1 VRVKTERDHGS
12 GYGYGYGYGYG
23 PAAELRSSPRSS
35 EEQAMTSNG
44 IVRVSDIQREIDGI
58 VKDIAVAG
66 QGTYTGAGGRAA
78 AAAAAAVTTNRGDAV
93 RPVTPKTPRTP
104 AARPRPSME
113 TITIGATLVTP
124 LPPRPG
130 TSGSG
135 VRRGPPERY
144 YSESIYPE
152 QGVGNGDDWDDDD
165 RVSRYLDRRFGVV
178 TPKGTTPTSKGW
190 EGSGRPF

>member
-1 VRVKTERDHGS
+1 
-12 GYGYGYGYGYG
+12 
-23 PAAELRSSPRSS
+23 
-35 EEQAMTSNG
+35 MTSNG

-66 QGTYTGAGGRAA
+66 RGTYTGSGGRGGRGGGVNGTGNV
-78 AAAAAAVTTNRGDAV
+78 AVGRGVVTGGANGGV
-93 RPVTPKTPRTP
+93 VGGSGIRPTTPKTPKTP
-104 AARPRPSME
+104 SRVPPMARSRPSME
-113 TITIGATLVTP
+113 TITVGATLVTP
-124 LPPRPG
+124 LPARPS

-135 VRRGPPERY
+135 VGRRAGAPERY

-152 QGVGNGDDWDDDD
+152 QGVVGTGDDDWDEDD

-178 TPKGTTPTSKGW
+178 TPRGTTPTSKGW